1 MERHPEPVR
10 VRTFPKL
17 KEAKSGADEEWHTI
31 GRRRTVKMRVQAK
44 RLQRGRYFRM
54 LSVRYFEGLNAE
66 RAISCQRLDLPL
78 YGLPR
83 RRPRYNG
90 CVVRGGNSSPAASS
104 GILRRGVEYGRHQ
117 AGTSGASALLP
128 PSTPP
133 SNSWPPDASGF
144 SCRPTLRCLAVSHF
158 SGPTLVLEDGLVDES
173 SI

>member
-10 VRTFPKL
+10 VRAFPKF
-17 KEAKSGADEEWHTI
+17 KEAKSGADQEWHTI

-54 LSVRYFEGLNAE
+54 LSARYFEGLKSE

-78 YGLPR
+78 YVLLR
-83 RRPRYNG
+83 RRPRDNG
-90 CVVRGGNSSPAASS
+90 CVVRGGNSSSAASS
-104 GILRRGVEYGRHQ
+104 GISTTGSRGWP
-117 AGTSGASALLP
+117 TSSGHFRSVCAST

-144 SCRPTLRCLAVSHF
+144 SCRPTLRYLTVSIFLDPH
-158 SGPTLVLEDGLVDES
+158 LYLKMVWLRV
-173 SI
+173 